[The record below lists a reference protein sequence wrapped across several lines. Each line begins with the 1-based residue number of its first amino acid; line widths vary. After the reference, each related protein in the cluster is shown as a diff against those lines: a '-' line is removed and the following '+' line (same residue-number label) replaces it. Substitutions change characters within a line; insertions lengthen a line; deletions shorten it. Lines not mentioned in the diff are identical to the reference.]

1 MKSIAAL
8 VALAACHGSSS
19 PPPAAASHTVAIV
32 GHGVRLTPA
41 AGVSFAQIAN
51 GALVFGPAADK
62 PLTGKPKNVLVKP
75 GRPPTAALTAH
86 PLGPFV
92 LFSDGAADTTSVA
105 LGDGM
110 TTYDALLSEVAVTSK
125 DGDWTLVVD
134 GKDQPWKA
142 GQRVDVGEDRSV
154 KVVTSP

>member
-1 MKSIAAL
+1 VKSIVAL

-19 PPPAAASHTVAIV
+19 QPPAAASHTIAIV
-32 GHGVRLTPA
+32 GHGLRLTPA
-41 AGVSFAQIAN
+41 PSVSCAQIAN
-51 GALVFGPAADK
+51 GALMFGPRADK
-62 PLTGKPKNVLVKP
+62 PLTGKPKNVLVRP
-75 GRPPTAALTAH
+75 GRPPAAALTAH

-110 TTYDALLSEVAVTSK
+110 TTYDAVLSEVAVTAK

-134 GKDQPWKA
+134 GKEQPWKV
-142 GQRVDVGEDRSV
+142 GQRVDIGEDRSV
-154 KVVTSP
+154 NVVTSP